1 MVVDEVVLVK
11 GRVDHKEAGT
21 TCLVVQSLE
30 RFAPSAEEL
39 ERARKQADLRA
50 REAAASAQPV
60 YLRVD
65 AGSLD
70 DGAID
75 ELRRAIEDAPGSAE
89 VVLDVG
95 TSAGV
100 RRLRF
105 GEAFRVCNT
114 SSLRSELEQALASAR
129 LAVA

>member
-1 MVVDEVVLVK
+1 GRALTVDAQALGSCAVVLGN
-11 GRVDHKEAGT
+11 GRVDHKEAGA

-30 RFAPSAEEL
+30 CFAPSAEEI
-39 ERARKQADLRA
+39 ERARKQADVRA

-65 AGSLD
+65 ASSLD
-70 DGAID
+70 EGAID
-75 ELRRAIEDAPGSAE
+75 ELKRAIEDAPGSAE
-89 VVLDVG
+89 VMLDVG

-105 GEAFRVCNT
+105 GE
-114 SSLRSELEQALASAR
+114 
-129 LAVA
+129 